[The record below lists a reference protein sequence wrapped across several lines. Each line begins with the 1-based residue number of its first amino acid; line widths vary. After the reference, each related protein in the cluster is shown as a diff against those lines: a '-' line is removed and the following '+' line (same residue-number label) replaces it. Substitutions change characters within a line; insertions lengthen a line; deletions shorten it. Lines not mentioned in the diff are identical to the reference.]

1 MRSFDG
7 DEEEGYSAELSLA
20 TSSLI
25 SIDRFMKSEFSL
37 RNGRVFWEN
46 NKENVEDS
54 LAVCI
59 L

>member
-7 DEEEGYSAELSLA
+7 YEEEGYSAELSLA
-20 TSSLI
+20 SLSFI
-25 SIDRFMKSEFSL
+25 SIHRFMESEFSL

-46 NKENVEDS
+46 NKESVEDS